1 MPINHQFSFPRYVDE
16 NCHLYLEICNFK
28 KNFSFVCDI
37 HPLTVIYSKFTK
49 LEFSC
54 MKYYFGWKKE
64 LKIVLYIAKNMNP
77 AFIIKMINF
86 EFLFLIA
93 CFLIL
98 ISVIATLVII
108 CKMLTF
114 CAINQNPIDKQ
125 SSVADDL
132 ELNQCS
138 SYSN

>member
-1 MPINHQFSFPRYVDE
+1 
-16 NCHLYLEICNFK
+16 
-28 KNFSFVCDI
+28 
-37 HPLTVIYSKFTK
+37 
-49 LEFSC
+49 
-54 MKYYFGWKKE
+54 
-64 LKIVLYIAKNMNP
+64 
-77 AFIIKMINF
+77 MINF

-114 CAINQNPIDKQ
+114 CAINHNEINKQ

-132 ELNQCS
+132 ELS
-138 SYSN
+138 

>member
-16 NCHLYLEICNFK
+16 DCHLYLEICNFK

-64 LKIVLYIAKNMNP
+64 LKIVLRN
-77 AFIIKMINF
+77 IIKMINF
-86 EFLFLIA
+86 EFLFPIA

-108 CKMLTF
+108 CKMLTL

-125 SSVADDL
+125 SSVADEL
-132 ELNQCS
+132 ELNECS
-138 SYSN
+138 S

>member
-1 MPINHQFSFPRYVDE
+1 MY
-16 NCHLYLEICNFK
+16 EILFW
-28 KNFSFVCDI
+28 
-37 HPLTVIYSKFTK
+37 
-49 LEFSC
+49 
-54 MKYYFGWKKE
+54 MKKE
-64 LKIVLYIAKNMNP
+64 LKIVLYNIRQIAKIMNP

-125 SSVADDL
+125 SSVADEL
-132 ELNQCS
+132 ELNECS
-138 SYSN
+138 S